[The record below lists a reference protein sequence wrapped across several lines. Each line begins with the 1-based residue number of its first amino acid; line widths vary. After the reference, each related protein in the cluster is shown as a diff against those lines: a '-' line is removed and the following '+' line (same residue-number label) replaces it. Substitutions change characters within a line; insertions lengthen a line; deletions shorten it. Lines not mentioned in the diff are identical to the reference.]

1 MIFNLFK
8 SKPTL
13 SELIPNGFVDIHSHI
28 LPGIDDGA
36 KNIEESLE
44 LISRMKKVGFKKI
57 ICTPHIHQQLYDNNI
72 KTIKESFNS
81 IENKYDNNINVGYAA
96 EYMID
101 HTLMEKIE
109 NKSLLCIKD
118 KYVLIE
124 MSYIAESPNIH
135 QIIFNL
141 IMGGYIPIIAH
152 PERYLY
158 YQNDIKKFYKLKK
171 WGCMFQLNLLST
183 IGYYGKEVL
192 NIANLLLSKKLIDFV
207 GSDIH
212 NHRHINAFGKKIK
225 IKEVDVLAEAI
236 ESNQLFK

>member
-13 SELIPNGFVDIHSHI
+13 NELIPNGFVDIHSHI

>member
-13 SELIPNGFVDIHSHI
+13 KELIPNGFVDIHSHI

-36 KNIEESLE
+36 KNIEESLV
-44 LISRMKKVGFKKI
+44 LITEMKKMGFSKI
-57 ICTPHIHQQLYDNNI
+57 IGTPHVYEQLYNNNK
-72 KTIKESFNS
+72 KTIKESFDS
-81 IENKYDNNINVGYAA
+81 IENKYDNNITVQYAA

-101 HTLMEKIE
+101 HTLMKKIE
-109 NKSLLCIKD
+109 NKSLLSIKN
-118 KYVLIE
+118 KYVLLE

-171 WGCMFQLNLLST
+171 WGCKFQLNLLST
-183 IGYYGKEVL
+183 TGYYGNEIL
-192 NIANLLLSKKLIDFV
+192 NIANLLLSNKLIDFV
-207 GSDIH
+207 GSDVH
-212 NHRHINAFGKKIK
+212 NHRHINEFGKMIK
-225 IKEVDVLAEAI
+225 IKEVDILAEAI